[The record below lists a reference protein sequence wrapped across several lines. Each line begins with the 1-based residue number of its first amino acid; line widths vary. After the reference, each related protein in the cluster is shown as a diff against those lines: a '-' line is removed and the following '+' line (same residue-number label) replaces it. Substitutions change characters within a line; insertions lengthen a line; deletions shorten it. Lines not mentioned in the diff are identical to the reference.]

1 MLEFFK
7 PYKITTVFLG
17 ARIALKYFILDLA
30 TGLLEPVKF
39 REKKCESDAGL
50 KVTLKVIKFAN

>member
-7 PYKITTVFLG
+7 LLFFLG
-17 ARIALKYFILDLA
+17 LALKYFILDLA